1 MADVAS
7 RPHSF
12 LARGVFKGPT
22 SDQVPGVGVG
32 DRLCRL
38 GEAQSVAGVE
48 GAKPALNRELGAPT
62 ETTETTR
69 LPLPPQPFASKGTAG
84 SGSCDHCTHSHVTM
98 VAQPPSPRLIL
109 NRTSLLLPAEKAMVP
124 HSSTRAWELPWTE
137 EPGRL
142 QAMGSRSIGHN

>member
-48 GAKPALNRELGAPT
+48 GAKPALNRELGVPT
-62 ETTETTR
+62 ETTQ

-84 SGSCDHCTHSHVTM
+84 SGSCDHCTHSHVNGGPASF
-98 VAQPPSPRLIL
+98 AQ
-109 NRTSLLLPAEKAMVP
+109 THFE
-124 HSSTRAWELPWTE
+124 
-137 EPGRL
+137 
-142 QAMGSRSIGHN
+142 